1 MVRSH
6 QEQNLGDLARQVT
19 VICPAELQRRRTG
32 ADPAHVQ
39 QRDDGHKIALALRE
53 SRIRS
58 AAGEKPKV
66 AKAAAR

>member
-39 QRDDGHKIALALRE
+39 QRGDSQKIALA
-53 SRIRS
+53 
-58 AAGEKPKV
+58 
-66 AKAAAR
+66 